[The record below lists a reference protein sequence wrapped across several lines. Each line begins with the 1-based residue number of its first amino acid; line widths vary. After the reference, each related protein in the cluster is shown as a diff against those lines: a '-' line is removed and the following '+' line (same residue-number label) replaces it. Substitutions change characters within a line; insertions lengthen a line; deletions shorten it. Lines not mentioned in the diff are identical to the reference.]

1 MTQHALNLELPET
14 QRLSIWPWLVALT
27 AGACLIVSL
36 AQQLQSIPAQLQYSA
51 QQFARNAGFGQLSIS
66 ASGRDLTVSGS
77 VEKQKSL
84 ANLLAGIEQIEGVRR
99 VTDNVT
105 IVDPV
110 ADTLAQRQN
119 FLTSLSQINTASVA
133 FEAGSSSF
141 TQASDAALNQL
152 ARLMASNPDTRVRI
166 EGHTDNTGPESV
178 NLRLSRERAQAV
190 ANFLIARGIS
200 DNRLIAKGYGST
212 QPIDDNFTDA
222 GRARNRRI
230 EISYLD

>member
-27 AGACLIVSL
+27 AGVCLIVSL

-66 ASGRDLTVSGS
+66 ASGRDLTVSGN

-99 VTDNVT
+99 VTDRVT

-178 NLRLSRERAQAV
+178 NLRLSRE
-190 ANFLIARGIS
+190 S
-200 DNRLIAKGYGST
+200 
-212 QPIDDNFTDA
+212 
-222 GRARNRRI
+222 
-230 EISYLD
+230 

>member
-1 MTQHALNLELPET
+1 MIQHALNLELPET

-36 AQQLQSIPAQLQYSA
+36 AQQLQTIPTQLQNSA
-51 QQFARNAGFGQLSIS
+51 QQFARNSGFGQLSVS
-66 ASGRDLTVSGS
+66 ASGRDLTVSGT
-77 VEKQKSL
+77 VEKQKNL

-99 VTDNVT
+99 VSDNVT
-105 IVDPV
+105 IIDPV
-110 ADTLAQRQN
+110 ADSLAQTQN
-119 FLTSLSQINTASVA
+119 FLTSLSRINTASVA

-141 TQASDAALNQL
+141 TPASDAALNEL
-152 ARLMASNPDTRVRI
+152 ARLMAGNPDTRIRI
-166 EGHTDNTGPESV
+166 EGHTDNTGPETV

-190 ANFLIARGIS
+190 ANYLIARGIS